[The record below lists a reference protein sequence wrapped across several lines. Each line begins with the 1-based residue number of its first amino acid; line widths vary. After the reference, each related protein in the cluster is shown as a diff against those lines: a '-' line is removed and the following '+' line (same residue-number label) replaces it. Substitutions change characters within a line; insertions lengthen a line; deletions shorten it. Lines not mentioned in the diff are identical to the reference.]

1 MIRLPEIKTA
11 ELSTYRNFAKCHQ
24 AHFRVSRVG
33 LGTTVA
39 GKSHM
44 ADVVCMLH
52 TGQADVRW
60 HQQMKALSPAY
71 SN

>member
-33 LGTTVA
+33 LGTRLPIELQPVQLQSLAVIVPDHVA
-39 GKSHM
+39 HYASSSCH
-44 ADVVCMLH
+44 VMLP
-52 TGQADVRW
+52 T
-60 HQQMKALSPAY
+60 
-71 SN
+71 